1 VNNASGDDE
10 SQAGFKLD
18 GSFLKVDKQ
27 QAFDGEEELVVVV
40 VLVPVVLAFDEADAD
55 YRIVD
60 LAEGLVEPLVILGVR
75 DGVEV
80 DAFEGVVEDV
90 EASFIGEGSCV
101 GHGKLLVARIAKGQ
115 GKGRLSIRCTEP
127 RSSAFGTTEV
137 APCYKTG
144 MDAVLRHLRLAIKP
158 SYRDQLDPH

>member
-1 VNNASGDDE
+1 VNNASGHDE
-10 SQAGFKLD
+10 SLAGLEFN
-18 GSFLKVDKQ
+18 GSVLQIEQQ

-40 VLVPVVLAFDEADAD
+40 VFVPVVLAFDEADAD

-137 APCYKTG
+137 VPCYKTG
-144 MDAVLRHLRLAIKP
+144 MDAGLRHVRLARKP
-158 SYRDQLDPH
+158 SYES